1 MSVGTFDAFLGQ
13 ATQSLPFVSSAA
25 TIRSN
30 QRIEL
35 GLLDG
40 EQHADVERL
49 RDLRQHLRALGHGG
63 QESIEP
69 VGRVHQEDA
78 RAVPDAELLRER
90 RARVVLVIVRQWM
103 LLRDGTLVAGDGTS
117 CHHRV
122 VTGTLYLV
130 GTPIGNLGDL
140 APRAVE
146 TLATVDLIAAEDT
159 RRTGRLLA
167 HLQLVDRPL
176 LSFFEGNERERTEE
190 VLRRLRDGAT
200 VALVTDGGMPTVS
213 DPGFRLV
220 RACAAEGIDVR
231 VVPGPSAAIAALAIS
246 GLPTDRFVFE
256 GFLPRKAGER
266 RARLQALASDP
277 RTIVLFE
284 SPKRVRATLVE
295 ALDVLGD
302 RPAAVARELTKLHE
316 EVLRGRLSELPE
328 MLDAAT
334 LKGEIVVVIGGA
346 DATAAPDAGELV
358 EEARALMAEGTRARD
373 AAKAVAKRHGASAN
387 EIYRALIGAPS
398 N

>member
-1 MSVGTFDAFLGQ
+1 MS
-13 ATQSLPFVSSAA
+13 S
-25 TIRSN
+25 
-30 QRIEL
+30 
-35 GLLDG
+35 
-40 EQHADVERL
+40 
-49 RDLRQHLRALGHGG
+49 
-63 QESIEP
+63 
-69 VGRVHQEDA
+69 
-78 RAVPDAELLRER
+78 
-90 RARVVLVIVRQWM
+90 
-103 LLRDGTLVAGDGTS
+103 DGTS

-146 TLATVDLIAAEDT
+146 TLGTVDLIAAEDT

-167 HLQLVDRPL
+167 RLELVDRPL

-213 DPGFRLV
+213 DPGFQLV

-266 RARLQALASDP
+266 RARLEALAADP

-284 SPKRVRATLVE
+284 SPKRVRATVVE
-295 ALDVLGD
+295 ALDAFGD

-316 EVLRGRLSELPE
+316 EVLRGRLSELPAV
-328 MLDAAT
+328 LDAAT
-334 LKGEIVVVIGGA
+334 LKGEIVIVIGGA
-346 DATAAPDAGELV
+346 DAAATPDAATLV

-373 AAKAVAKRHGASAN
+373 AAKAVAARHGASAN
-387 EIYRALIGAPS
+387 DIYRGLIGARFKLV
-398 N
+398 

>member
-1 MSVGTFDAFLGQ
+1 
-13 ATQSLPFVSSAA
+13 
-25 TIRSN
+25 
-30 QRIEL
+30 
-35 GLLDG
+35 
-40 EQHADVERL
+40 
-49 RDLRQHLRALGHGG
+49 
-63 QESIEP
+63 
-69 VGRVHQEDA
+69 
-78 RAVPDAELLRER
+78 
-90 RARVVLVIVRQWM
+90 
-103 LLRDGTLVAGDGTS
+103 VAGDGTS

-122 VTGTLYLV
+122 VTGTLFLV
-130 GTPIGNLGDL
+130 GTPIGNLGDV

-176 LSFFEGNERERTEE
+176 ISFFEGNERERTED

-200 VALVTDGGMPTVS
+200 VALVTDGGMPTIS

-266 RARLQALASDP
+266 RKRLEALASEP
-277 RTIVLFE
+277 RTIVCFE
-284 SPKRVRATLVE
+284 SPKRVQAMLAE
-295 ALDVLGD
+295 ALAVLGD

-316 EVLRGRLSELPE
+316 EVLRGRLSDLPAA
-328 MLDAAT
+328 LDVTT
-334 LKGEIVVVIGGA
+334 LKGEVVVVIGGA
-346 DATAAPDAGELV
+346 DPSEAPDADALV
-358 EEARALMAEGTRARD
+358 EEARSLVAEGTRARD
-373 AAKAVAKRHGASAN
+373 AAKSVAKRHGASAN
-387 EIYRALIGAPS
+387 EIYEKLLES
-398 N
+398 

>member
-1 MSVGTFDAFLGQ
+1 M
-13 ATQSLPFVSSAA
+13 
-25 TIRSN
+25 
-30 QRIEL
+30 
-35 GLLDG
+35 
-40 EQHADVERL
+40 
-49 RDLRQHLRALGHGG
+49 
-63 QESIEP
+63 
-69 VGRVHQEDA
+69 
-78 RAVPDAELLRER
+78 
-90 RARVVLVIVRQWM
+90 
-103 LLRDGTLVAGDGTS
+103 
-117 CHHRV
+117 
-122 VTGTLYLV
+122 TGTLFLV

-146 TLATVDLIAAEDT
+146 TFAAVDLIAAEDT

-167 HLQLVDRPL
+167 HLELVDRPL

-266 RARLQALASDP
+266 RKRLEALASEP
-277 RTIVLFE
+277 RTIVCFE
-284 SPKRVRATLVE
+284 SPKRVRATLTE

-316 EVLRGRLSELPE
+316 EVLRGRLSELPGL
-328 MLDAAT
+328 LDAAT

-346 DATAAPDAGELV
+346 DPSEGPDVDELV
-358 EEARALMAEGTRARD
+358 EDARVLVAGGTRARE
-373 AAKAVAKRHGASAN
+373 AAKSVAKRHGASAN
-387 EIYRALIGAPS
+387 DIYRRLVAGQD
-398 N
+398 

>member
-1 MSVGTFDAFLGQ
+1 M
-13 ATQSLPFVSSAA
+13 LPV
-25 TIRSN
+25 
-30 QRIEL
+30 
-35 GLLDG
+35 DG
-40 EQHADVERL
+40 GWR
-49 RDLRQHLRALGHGG
+49 
-63 QESIEP
+63 
-69 VGRVHQEDA
+69 
-78 RAVPDAELLRER
+78 
-90 RARVVLVIVRQWM
+90 
-103 LLRDGTLVAGDGTS
+103 VAGDRTS

-122 VTGTLYLV
+122 VTGTLFLV

-146 TLATVDLIAAEDT
+146 TLGAVDLIAAEDT

-167 HLQLVDRPL
+167 HMQLVDRPL
-176 LSFFEGNERERTEE
+176 VSFFEGNERERTEE

-200 VALVTDGGMPTVS
+200 VALVTDGGMPTIS

-266 RARLQALASDP
+266 RKRLELLVSDP
-277 RTIVLFE
+277 RTIVCFE
-284 SPKRVRATLVE
+284 SPGRVRATLAE
-295 ALDVLGD
+295 ALEVLGD
-302 RPAAVARELTKLHE
+302 RPASVARELTKLHE
-316 EVLRGRLSELPE
+316 EVLRARLSELPGL
-328 MLDAAT
+328 LDAAT

-346 DATAAPDAGELV
+346 GPSDPPDPNQLLA
-358 EEARALMAEGTRARD
+358 EARALVAEGTRPREAARS
-373 AAKAVAKRHGASAN
+373 VAKRHDASAN
-387 EIYRALIGAPS
+387 EIYRRLVGKP

>member
-1 MSVGTFDAFLGQ
+1 MV
-13 ATQSLPFVSSAA
+13 
-25 TIRSN
+25 
-30 QRIEL
+30 
-35 GLLDG
+35 
-40 EQHADVERL
+40 
-49 RDLRQHLRALGHGG
+49 
-63 QESIEP
+63 
-69 VGRVHQEDA
+69 
-78 RAVPDAELLRER
+78 LLRMTC
-90 RARVVLVIVRQWM
+90 AR
-103 LLRDGTLVAGDGTS
+103 VAGDGTS

-122 VTGTLYLV
+122 VTGTLFLV

-159 RRTGRLLA
+159 RRTGRLLT
-167 HLQLVDRPL
+167 HLHLVDRPL

-200 VALVTDGGMPTVS
+200 VALVTDGGMPTIS

-220 RACAAEGIDVR
+220 RACAAEGIDIR
-231 VVPGPSAAIAALAIS
+231 VVPGPSSAIAALAIS

-266 RARLQALASDP
+266 HARLEALAADP
-277 RTIVLFE
+277 RTIVVFE
-284 SPKRVRATLVE
+284 SPKRVQATLAE

-316 EVLRGRLSELPE
+316 EVLRGPLSELPTALE
-328 MLDAAT
+328 AAT

-346 DATAAPDAGELV
+346 GPSGPLDPDALL
-358 EEARALMAEGTRARD
+358 EEARALVAVGTRARD
-373 AAKAVAKRHGASAN
+373 AAKEVARRHGASAN
-387 EIYRALIGAPS
+387 EIYRRLTGDA

>member
-1 MSVGTFDAFLGQ
+1 LWSFAIGA
-13 ATQSLPFVSSAA
+13 P
-25 TIRSN
+25 
-30 QRIEL
+30 
-35 GLLDG
+35 
-40 EQHADVERL
+40 
-49 RDLRQHLRALGHGG
+49 
-63 QESIEP
+63 
-69 VGRVHQEDA
+69 A
-78 RAVPDAELLRER
+78 R
-90 RARVVLVIVRQWM
+90 
-103 LLRDGTLVAGDGTS
+103 VAGDGTS

-122 VTGTLYLV
+122 VTGTLFLV

-146 TLATVDLIAAEDT
+146 TLAAVDLIAAEDT

-167 HLQLVDRPL
+167 HLQLIDRPL
-176 LSFFEGNERERTEE
+176 ISFFEGNERERTEE

-266 RARLQALASDP
+266 RARLDALSTDP
-277 RTIVLFE
+277 RTIVVFE
-284 SPKRVRATLVE
+284 SPKRVQAMVVE
-295 ALDVLGD
+295 ALDALGD

-316 EVLRGRLSELPE
+316 EVIRGQLSELPA
-328 MLDAAT
+328 MLDVAT
-334 LKGEIVVVIGGA
+334 LKGEVVVVIGGA
-346 DATAAPDAGELV
+346 QPSTSAEPGELV
-358 EEARALMAEGTRARD
+358 AEARALVAEGARARD
-373 AAKAVAKRHGASAN
+373 AARAVAKRHGTSAN
-387 EIYRALIGAPS
+387 ELYAKLLEPS
-398 N
+398 D

>member
-1 MSVGTFDAFLGQ
+1 
-13 ATQSLPFVSSAA
+13 
-25 TIRSN
+25 
-30 QRIEL
+30 
-35 GLLDG
+35 
-40 EQHADVERL
+40 
-49 RDLRQHLRALGHGG
+49 
-63 QESIEP
+63 
-69 VGRVHQEDA
+69 
-78 RAVPDAELLRER
+78 
-90 RARVVLVIVRQWM
+90 M
-103 LLRDGTLVAGDGTS
+103 LLRVAGDGTS

-122 VTGTLYLV
+122 VTGTLFLV

-146 TLATVDLIAAEDT
+146 TLAAVDLIAAEDT

-176 LSFFEGNERERTEE
+176 ISFFEGNERERTEE

-266 RARLQALASDP
+266 RARLEALASDP
-277 RTIVLFE
+277 RTIVVFE
-284 SPKRVRATLVE
+284 SPKRVQAMVLEV
-295 ALDVLGD
+295 LDALGD

-316 EVLRGRLSELPE
+316 EVIRGQLSELSAK
-328 MLDAAT
+328 LDAAT
-334 LKGEIVVVIGGA
+334 LKGEVVVVIGGA
-346 DATAAPDAGELV
+346 SGDDVPDIQALVGETQVLV
-358 EEARALMAEGTRARD
+358 ADGERPRD
-373 AAKAVAKRHGASAN
+373 AAKLVAERHRSSAN
-387 EIYRALIGAPS
+387 EIYRAWLVANNG
-398 N
+398 

>member
-1 MSVGTFDAFLGQ
+1 M
-13 ATQSLPFVSSAA
+13 
-25 TIRSN
+25 
-30 QRIEL
+30 
-35 GLLDG
+35 
-40 EQHADVERL
+40 
-49 RDLRQHLRALGHGG
+49 
-63 QESIEP
+63 
-69 VGRVHQEDA
+69 
-78 RAVPDAELLRER
+78 
-90 RARVVLVIVRQWM
+90 
-103 LLRDGTLVAGDGTS
+103 AGDGTS

-146 TLATVDLIAAEDT
+146 TLAAVDLIAAEDT

-190 VLRRLRDGAT
+190 VLRRLRDGAN

-266 RARLQALASDP
+266 RARLEALAPDP

-284 SPKRVRATLVE
+284 SPKRVQTMLAE
-295 ALDVLGD
+295 ALDAFGD

-328 MLDAAT
+328 VLDAAT

-346 DATAAPDAGELV
+346 DAAEAPDAGALV
-358 EEARALMAEGTRARD
+358 DEARALMAEGTRARD
-373 AAKAVAKRHGASAN
+373 AAKAVATRHGASAN
-387 EIYRALIGAPS
+387 EIYRGLIGASS